1 MHFGNK
7 SQPKQSEEVLFMR
20 RCHETFDIEYIEHY
34 VQIQKCQLCNKARM
48 YNVVHRKKSTYYRKE
63 MYIVV
68 HKKKCTWLS
77 ITSVELGQGGDQ

>member
-1 MHFGNK
+1 
-7 SQPKQSEEVLFMR
+7 MR
-20 RCHETFDIEYIEHY
+20 RCHETFDIEYNEHY
-34 VQIQKCQLCNKARM
+34 VQIQKCQLCNKARGLICSIVM
-48 YNVVHRKKSTYYRKE
+48 QARYVQCGTQKEKYMQKE